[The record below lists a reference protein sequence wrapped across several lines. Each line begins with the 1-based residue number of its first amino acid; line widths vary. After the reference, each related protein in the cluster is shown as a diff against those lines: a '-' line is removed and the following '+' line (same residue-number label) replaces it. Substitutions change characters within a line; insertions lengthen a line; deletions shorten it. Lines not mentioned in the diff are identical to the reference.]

1 MKKVKIEQNKKVRKR
16 KENSKSI
23 NTQNKYKGDWL
34 KFTDYCIY
42 KHNCSPTDVDGLES
56 AYNLVAEYLDW
67 LDDDPEAKLYKGISS
82 IKGRE
87 KINNN
92 PYSLTNSKS
101 FVSKSYKASTIKRI
115 LASITYKYRM
125 SGFQFDRKH
134 PDISETIASIEINQ
148 KNIRSGE
155 AKELLKEDIINIID
169 AIPEDK
175 NDFRAIRDK
184 ALILLGFYSFCRRSE
199 LLGMKY
205 NHLDFLDEGIQILI
219 PFSKTD
225 QIGEGRYI
233 FVAIKNDKY
242 CPVKSLKD
250 WLEIIRIEKEDP
262 LFYSINKSNKFNK
275 YKLNKNNQKISL
287 SDSSFVKI
295 LKKRATDA
303 GLNEVEK
310 ISGHSLRR
318 GAISEARRNDLSIND
333 IKAQSGHKSSQ
344 MIDLYSKVSDIKKT
358 SVTKK
363 I

>member
-1 MKKVKIEQNKKVRKR
+1 MVKITINDNV
-16 KENSKSI
+16 SKLKQKSKAK
-23 NTQNKYKGDWL
+23 NTQDKYEGDWL
-34 KFTDYCIY
+34 KFTNYCQNKY
-42 KHNCSPTDVDGLES
+42 LCNPLDVDDLDS
-56 AYNLVAEYLDW
+56 AYALTANYMDW
-67 LDDDPEAKLYKGISS
+67 LHEDPEAKVFKGSS
-82 IKGRE
+82 NIPGRE
-87 KINNN
+87 KLNNN
-92 PYSLTNSKS
+92 PYSSS
-101 FVSKSYKASTIKRI
+101 PYKASTIQRI

-125 SGFQFDRKH
+125 NGFQFDRKH
-134 PDISETIASIEINQ
+134 PDISETIASIQINQ

-155 AKELLKEDIINIID
+155 AKELLKDDIIKIID
-169 AIPEDK
+169 SIPEDE

-199 LLGMKY
+199 ILGMKF
-205 NHLDFLDEGIQILI
+205 NHLEFLDEGIQILI

-233 FVAIKNDKY
+233 FIAKKNDKY
-242 CPVKSLKD
+242 CPVNSLKK
-250 WLEIIRIEKEDP
+250 WLEIIRIENEDP

-275 YKLNKNNQKISL
+275 YMLNKKNQKISL

-295 LKKRATDA
+295 LKNRAQLA
-303 GLNEVEK
+303 GLNEIEK